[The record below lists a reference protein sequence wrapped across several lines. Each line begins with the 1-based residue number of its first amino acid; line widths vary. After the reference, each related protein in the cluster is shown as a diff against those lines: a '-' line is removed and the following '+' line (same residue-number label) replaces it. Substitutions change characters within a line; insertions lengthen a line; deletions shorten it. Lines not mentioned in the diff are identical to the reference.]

1 MAARAESTAAA
12 AVTWLGHATTLIE
25 MAAVRVLTD
34 PVVTSRVGPLHNS
47 AAAATRDAA
56 LLDVDAVLISHVH
69 PDHLHPAS
77 LRRLPPDTRVIVPA
91 GAAPVLTRAL
101 GGRVQV
107 EELTI
112 GQRTKVGSTVLE
124 ATYAEHKASRQP
136 RVGRVV
142 CLGFMIGHGP
152 KVYFAGDTNHFA
164 GMADLGAEDIDL
176 ALLPIGGWWVTLGP
190 GHLDP
195 LGAARALRLL
205 RPRAVLPIHWGTL
218 RVPGLWRVR
227 PGLQTRA
234 GSTFAAHAADLSPE
248 VTVHLP
254 TPGTPI
260 PLPPP

>member
-91 GAAPVLTRAL
+91 GAAPVLERTLR
-101 GGRVQV
+101 GRVRV
-107 EELTI
+107 EEMAI
-112 GQRTKVGSTVLE
+112 GERTKVGPVVVE
-124 ATYAEHKASRQP
+124 ATYAEHKASRP
-136 RVGRVV
+136 SVGRVV
-142 CLGFMIGHGP
+142 CLGFMVGQGP
-152 KVYFAGDTNHFA
+152 KVYFAGDTNHFD
-164 GMADLGAEDIDL
+164 GMADLGDDIDL
-176 ALLPIGGWWVTLGP
+176 ALLPVGGWWVTLGP
-190 GHLDP
+190 GHFDP
-195 LGAARALRLL
+195 LRAAKALRLL
-205 RPRAVLPIHWGTL
+205 RPRAALPIHWGTL

-234 GSTFAAHAADLSPE
+234 GATFAGHAARMAPE

-254 TPGTPI
+254 APGTAVTVPS
-260 PLPPP
+260 